1 MPLILSP
8 LAPGTWEDDGMR
20 LQGNSPQPPAADGDA
35 PLCYSQSFPAGAT
48 RADVYVFLAAA
59 GRAGA
64 YDDARLIA
72 STREGLV
79 TMLACPVPD
88 GGTTRD
94 LSEVRPV
101 AEQLDPGSAVNPGE
115 GMRRGL

>member
-1 MPLILSP
+1 
-8 LAPGTWEDDGMR
+8 MR
-20 LQGNSPQPPAADGDA
+20 LPGNPPQSPAGGGDP
-35 PLCYSQSFPAGAT
+35 PLCYSQAFPAGAT

-72 STREGLV
+72 TTNQGLIV
-79 TMLACPVPD
+79 MLACPVPD

-101 AEQLDPGSAVNPGE
+101 TEQLDPGSAVNPGG
-115 GMRRGL
+115 GMHRGL